1 MWYLGW
7 IYENIGLYKW
17 EQSCGESS
25 HVAFFAAGVVLT
37 VIISYLLGSLNSAII
52 VSKIKYKDDIR
63 NYGSKNAGLTNMHR
77 VYGLGAA
84 GYTLLGDALKTMLSI
99 VIGSMLFYGMQGAY
113 LGALFCIIGHVFPI
127 YYKFRGG
134 KGVLASAVAILML
147 DPIIFLILL
156 AVFII
161 TVAISRYISLG
172 SVLSGFIYPALIYV
186 RNQLGTFN
194 ESEKIIPFLFAIF
207 IGLFLIITH
216 RKNLQRIQQKKEN
229 KFSFKKKPQNASSDN
244 ATDED
249 DDDTEYVVG
258 TTKKDDE

>member
-17 EQSCGESS
+17 EQSCGADSRP
-25 HVAFFAAGVVLT
+25 VFFIVGAILT
-37 VIISYLLGSLNSAII
+37 ALIGYLLGSLNSAII

-77 VYGLGAA
+77 VYGMGAA
-84 GYTLLGDALKTMLSI
+84 GFTLLGDALKTMLSI
-99 VIGSMLFYGMQGAY
+99 IFGSMLFYGMQGAY
-113 LGALFCIIGHVFPI
+113 LGALFCIIGHVFPV

-147 DPIIFLILL
+147 DWRIFLILL
-156 AVFII
+156 AIFII

-172 SVLSGFIYPALIYV
+172 SVISGFIFPALIYI
-186 RNQLGTFN
+186 RNQMGTYE
-194 ESEKIIPFLFAIF
+194 ESEKIIPFIFAIF

-229 KFSFKKKPQNASSDN
+229 KFSFKKKPQNASEDGDDD
-244 ATDED
+244 DE
-249 DDDTEYVVG
+249 DDTEYVVG
-258 TTKKDDE
+258 DNKKENQ